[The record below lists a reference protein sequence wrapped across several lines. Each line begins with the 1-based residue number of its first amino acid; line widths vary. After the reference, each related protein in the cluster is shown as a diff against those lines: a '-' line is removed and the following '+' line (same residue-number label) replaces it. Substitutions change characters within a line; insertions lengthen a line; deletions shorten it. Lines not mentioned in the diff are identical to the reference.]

1 MNRSS
6 GSLTWRLA
14 RRETK
19 HEHVFQFDKPSLNDK
34 TTIRYSIVR
43 DQYEKETNGKLETVL
58 KGWQNGVFS
67 SVGLFKKEEHDWNMI
82 YLCREGRNRITCSNS

>member
-19 HEHVFQFDKPSLNDK
+19 PEHVFRFDKQVPNDK

-43 DQYEKETNGKLETVL
+43 DKYEKLTNGNVETVL
-58 KGWQNGVFS
+58 KGWENGVFS
-67 SVGLFKKEEHDWNMI
+67 SVGVFKKEEHDWNMI
-82 YLCREGRNRITCSNS
+82 YLCREGTNGVHLL